1 MKALREYRQRTRTR
15 RRARRWQLGLIREQE
30 QWAENRK
37 AVYGT
42 QADLANLLDL
52 AARVTIK
59 MANIRTKKVLK
70 KNGTGSKTKVLDERI
85 LKW

>member
-1 MKALREYRQRTRTR
+1 MQTRNKNKKESKEMA
-15 RRARRWQLGLIREQE
+15 ARNYKENKNNGLKQK
-30 QWAENRK
+30 K

-42 QADLANLLDL
+42 QAYLTKLLDL

-70 KNGTGSKTKVLDERI
+70 KNGEGSKTKVLDERI